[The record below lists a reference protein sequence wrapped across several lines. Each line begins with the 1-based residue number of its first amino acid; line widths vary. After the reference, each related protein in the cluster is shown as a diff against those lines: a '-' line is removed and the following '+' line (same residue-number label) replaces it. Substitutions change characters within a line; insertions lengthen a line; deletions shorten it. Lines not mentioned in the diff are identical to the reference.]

1 MRRSVVMPAVLAA
14 TLCIVSAAAA
24 QDQNIVFPQESPR
37 ARTVATIGFTDVSI
51 DYGRPAVKGRKV
63 WGALVPWDS
72 VWRAG
77 ANMNTVIEFTS
88 PVVVSGK
95 ELPAGRYGLHMIPTA
110 TTWTIIFNKEANN
123 WGSFSY
129 EQAADAARITTTPRP
144 GEMNERLTYTIDDVT
159 DSTAVATLRWE
170 KLAVPIPLLVH
181 TTDVVEDS
189 VKSQLHAVPQFFPQG
204 WNQAARWALRNNR
217 MDLAAAWA
225 DTAVLRQASYNSLRT
240 LAMVQQKQG
249 NGAAAAATTQKALA
263 VATEADVNA
272 YGYELL
278 GQKKYEE
285 AISVF
290 AKNTKDYPKSWNTY
304 DSLGEA
310 YAAKGEK
317 KLAQANYRKALAMV
331 EDPAQKRRIEA
342 ALSTL
347 N

>member
-1 MRRSVVMPAVLAA
+1 MRRSVVVPAVLAA
-14 TLCIVSAAAA
+14 VLSAASAA
-24 QDQNIVFPQESPR
+24 QAQNQNVVFPQESPR
-37 ARTVATIGFTDVSI
+37 ARTVATVGFTDVSI

-88 PVVVSGK
+88 PVVVGGK

-129 EQAADAARITTTPRP
+129 EQGQDAARITTTPRP

-159 DSTAVATLRWE
+159 DSTAMATLRWE

-181 TTDVVEDS
+181 TTNVVEDS
-189 VKSQLHAVPQFFPQG
+189 IKSQLHAVPQFFPQG

-217 MDLAAAWA
+217 MELAEMWA
-225 DTAVLRQASYNSLRT
+225 DTAMARQANYQSLRT
-240 LAMVQQKQG
+240 LAMVQAKKG
-249 NGAAAAATTQKALA
+249 NTAEAQATIQKALA
-263 VATEADVNA
+263 VANEADVNA

-278 GQKKYEE
+278 GQKKYDE
-285 AISVF
+285 AITVF
-290 AKNTKDYPKSWNTY
+290 AKNTKDYPRSWNTY

-310 YAAKGEK
+310 YATKGDK
-317 KLAQANYRKALAMV
+317 KLALANYKKALAMV
-331 EDPAQKRRIEA
+331 EDPAQKRRIEGV
-342 ALSTL
+342 LSTL

>member
-1 MRRSVVMPAVLAA
+1 MHRSVVLPVILAAVLCAV
-14 TLCIVSAAAA
+14 TSADA
-24 QDQNIVFPQESPR
+24 QNQNVVFPQESPR
-37 ARTVATIGFTDVSI
+37 GRTIATIGFTDVSI

-88 PVVVSGK
+88 PVVVDGK
-95 ELPAGRYGLHMIPTA
+95 EVPAGRYGLHMIPTA

-129 EQAADAARITTTPRP
+129 QQGDDAARFTTTPRP

-170 KLAVPIPLLVH
+170 KLAVPIPLRFH

-189 VKSQLHAVPQFFPQG
+189 VKHQLHAAPQFFPQG

-217 MDLAAAWA
+217 MELAAAWA
-225 DTAVLRQASYNSLRT
+225 DTAVLRQANYTSLRT
-240 LAMVQQKQG
+240 LAMVQAKQG
-249 NGAAAAATTQKALA
+249 NSAAAEATTQKALA

-278 GQKKYEE
+278 GQKKYDE
-285 AISVF
+285 AITIF
-290 AKNTKDYPKSWNTY
+290 AKNTKDYPRSWNTY

-310 YAAKGEK
+310 YATKGEK